1 MVAEAG
7 LVVGGRIGQ
16 VIKFRVRKLPDYA
29 VVVGDIEDGGDVDTD
44 NPDDI
49 PNAFA
54 GKEKEYFR
62 GNNSELLLGKNKVYD
77 NAEEFLETIKK
88 ELI

>member
-1 MVAEAG
+1 MIRYATNNGNFSNAAIWD
-7 LVVGGRIGQ
+7 GGASIPASG
-16 VIKFRVRKLPDYA
+16 DYV
-29 VVVGDIEDGGDVDTD
+29 VVVGDIEDGGDVDPD

-62 GNNSELLLGKNKVYD
+62 GNNSELLLGKNKV
-77 NAEEFLETIKK
+77 TP
-88 ELI
+88 